1 MSDIKTTSTLYIPD
15 NIKTNYEFMPEF
27 GWEEMIKAAI
37 VVGIALVIALIW
49 GGITSH
55 EHSFFHGVAIVGI
68 AGFGAFG
75 VFKKDNYNQ
84 SMLDHARRF
93 FLFSKEQQ
101 KYKYQYYNPFAP
113 KD

>member
-1 MSDIKTTSTLYIPD
+1 MSDINTTSTLYIPD
-15 NIKTNYEFMPEF
+15 NIKTNYEFMP
-27 GWEEMIKAAI
+27 
-37 VVGIALVIALIW
+37 
-49 GGITSH
+49 
-55 EHSFFHGVAIVGI
+55 
-68 AGFGAFG
+68 GFGAFG